1 MVEVHLNVTPEIL
14 QLTALCVHN
23 SQIDSDLYQK
33 LDVKKGLR
41 DINGKGVLA
50 GLTNISTVQPQTVK
64 NGEVVSPD
72 GLLEYRGINIK
83 ELTTGYMRDNRFG
96 FEEVTYLLL
105 FGILPTKAELA
116 DFQKILAQKRT
127 LPTNFV
133 RDVVM
138 KASSRDI
145 MNVLSRSVL
154 TLASYDK
161 QADDISLANV
171 LNQSLMLISVFPLL
185 SVYAYHAFNH
195 YERGESLYI
204 HYPDETL
211 STAENLLRMLR
222 PNKEYTESEAL
233 ILDLALVLHME
244 HGGGNNSSF
253 TTHVVTSSGTR
264 YLFDNCS
271 SSRVFKRS

>member
-83 ELTTGYMRDNRFG
+83 ELTTGYMHDNRFG

-116 DFQKILAQKRT
+116 DFKKILAQKRT

-145 MNVLSRSVL
+145 MNALSRSVL

-253 TTHVVTSSGTR
+253 TTHVVTSSGTDT
-264 YLFDNCS
+264 Y
-271 SSRVFKRS
+271 